1 MGKCIY
7 LRKGTVHTPPRIS
20 ILASSLAVGE
30 TVKLM
35 EDGAE
40 VEFLVVHQGLP
51 GSIYDASCEGCWLL
65 RKNVKENRVWT
76 TTNYN
81 QYAASTVN
89 TWLNNDYINSFGALE
104 QSLIKTVKIPYVN
117 GTGSGGFVASGANG
131 LSVKALLLSA
141 RETHGTSNYFHED
154 GEVLSYFTG
163 YEDDASRRIAYLDG
177 VADYWWFRSPPTHQ
191 KTLIWGV
198 TDAGAFG
205 FYPKDSSYGIRPAVI
220 LPSGAQFDSESKL
233 LVGGGS

>member
-1 MGKCIY
+1 MGKVIMSGIVP
-7 LRKGTVHTPPRIS
+7 LLTNPIS
-20 ILASSLAVGE
+20 GILASTLAVGS

-35 EDGAE
+35 EGGTE

-117 GTGSGGFVASGANG
+117 GTGSGGSVASGANG
-131 LSVKALLLSA
+131 LSVKAFLLSA

-177 VADYWWFRSPPTHQ
+177 IADYWWFRSPPTHQ
-191 KTLIWGV
+191 KTQIWGV

-220 LPSGAQFDSESKL
+220 LPSDALFDKNTL
-233 LVGGGS
+233 ILKGVA